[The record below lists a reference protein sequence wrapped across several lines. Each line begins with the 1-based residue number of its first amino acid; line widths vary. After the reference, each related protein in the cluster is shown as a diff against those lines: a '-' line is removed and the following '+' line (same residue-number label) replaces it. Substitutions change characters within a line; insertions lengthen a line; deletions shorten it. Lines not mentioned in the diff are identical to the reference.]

1 MAIAPLKLLLLS
13 NMGISSPIG
22 LTIGLLVILD
32 RNDGQT
38 KLEENISKNVNKMA
52 NNCPKITRKWT
63 RVAIIDQYLDRHNFA
78 ILHPIWT
85 NDPTKMIYSSRRI
98 EWLKDLSSI
107 SFRSDFAIFGSFFGP
122 WSRKTHGIL
131 LLWGFRP
138 PNHARSSS

>member
-1 MAIAPLKLLLLS
+1 
-13 NMGISSPIG
+13 MGISSPIW
-22 LTIGLLVILD
+22 LKIGLLVILD

-52 NNCPKITRKWT
+52 SNWPKITRKWM

-107 SFRSDFAIFGSFFGP
+107 SFRSDFDIFGSFLDHGP
-122 WSRKTHGIL
+122 EKPMALCFYGVSDPQTMLDLHHRCRWS
-131 LLWGFRP
+131 
-138 PNHARSSS
+138 